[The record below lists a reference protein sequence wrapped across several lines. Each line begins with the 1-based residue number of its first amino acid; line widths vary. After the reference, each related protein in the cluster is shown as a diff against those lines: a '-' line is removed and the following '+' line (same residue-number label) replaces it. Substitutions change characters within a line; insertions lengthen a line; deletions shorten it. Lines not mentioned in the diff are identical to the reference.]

1 MDHTQFALAILQFFK
16 HRNHKQFI
24 FKKQFDEMVTQT
36 CHKHKFEA
44 KKRTQILKIM
54 ELIRAKAVI
63 NEKKMYFI
71 NVQTK
76 FIITFDG
83 DENPTVAN
91 LMFQTLKDR
100 PSCDMV

>member
-1 MDHTQFALAILQFFK
+1 MDHAQFALAILQFFK
-16 HRNHKQFI
+16 QRNHKQFI
-24 FKKQFDEMVTQT
+24 FEKQSDEMVTQT

-44 KKRTQILKIM
+44 ENCTQKILESM
-54 ELIRAKAVI
+54 ELIRAQSVI

-83 DENPTVAN
+83 DENPTV
-91 LMFQTLKDR
+91 
-100 PSCDMV
+100 